1 MTRPEHPKRSFGP
14 YCGEDLKRADT
25 DDERGAVAVIVALL
39 MVVLP
44 GFTAIVIDVAAMY
57 WEKAQLQ
64 NGADAAAL
72 GIAQQ
77 CAAGECGDISTTA
90 TTLAGLNANDGKA
103 SAIPAVAGDSVTVTT
118 STLTAGGENELAHLF
133 APVLGIDSSEIGAR
147 ATAGWGSP
155 SSGPAILP
163 MAISHCNFPLGL
175 AAGRQLIRYDTTVT

>member
-1 MTRPEHPKRSFGP
+1 M
-14 YCGEDLKRADT
+14 
-25 DDERGAVAVIVALL
+25 IVALL

-44 GFTAIVIDVAAMY
+44 GFTAYVIDVAAMY

-77 CAAGECGDISTTA
+77 CAAGECGGINTTA

-118 STLTAGGENELAHLF
+118 STLTAGGENELAHLLPLCWAST
-133 APVLGIDSSEIGAR
+133 APKSAPGRQPDGEA
-147 ATAGWGSP
+147 P
-155 SSGPAILP
+155 P
-163 MAISHCNFPLGL
+163 
-175 AAGRQLIRYDTTVT
+175 AGRPYCRWQSRTATSRLAWPPAVN